1 MWNIKTVASDI
12 EFRWQILFY
21 RREMFLQIIEMQLS
35 KNQNF
40 FITFLLSFWNAH
52 HILNFLES
60 KDEPQGSSNSE
71 IIGSELCC

>member
-1 MWNIKTVASDI
+1 
-12 EFRWQILFY
+12 
-21 RREMFLQIIEMQLS
+21 MFLQIIEMQLS

-71 IIGSELCC
+71 IIGSELSC